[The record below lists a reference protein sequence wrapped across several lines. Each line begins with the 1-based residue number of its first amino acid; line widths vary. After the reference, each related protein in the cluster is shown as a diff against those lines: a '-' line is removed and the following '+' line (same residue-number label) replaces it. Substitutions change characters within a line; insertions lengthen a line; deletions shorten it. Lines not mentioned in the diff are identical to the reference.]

1 MAFCRIKRKNS
12 WIRVDFLAEDLVSI
26 LLGAGLDGN
35 AVGGLSASFY
45 DQAS

>member
-1 MAFCRIKRKNS
+1 MPFCRIKRKS
-12 WIRVDFLAEDLVSI
+12 PGFASFLAEDLVSI